1 VGTLGTALTDRHVAQ
16 LRSAVKEA
24 VLVFDG
30 DDAGGKAAERS
41 IGLFLDAG
49 VRVRIATLPALEDPD
64 SFLRSHTSEEFL
76 GCVRNAQTF
85 PAFLLGR
92 AQKNLELQTA
102 GGRGDFVE
110 RIAPLLRK
118 VTNEVERWGH
128 LVFMAEKLAVP
139 LRSLE
144 RQLFPQTDSHRGPA
158 RKRQA
163 ETLPA
168 RPGTKRYPEEYDLVC
183 LLYHRP
189 ELLTKV
195 DSQTTSA
202 DFMDADLGGLYSLL
216 LQLAPHDV
224 EEHWFHRLN
233 GKATD
238 EQVELLSRM
247 AMEPLPPASVG
258 DVQAMK
264 DYFERM
270 RQRRRGFRLGQVAQQ
285 LRNEH
290 DESEQRR
297 LLEATDQLAKKRQPA
312 ALLGSGSLGGSN

>member
-1 VGTLGTALTDRHVAQ
+1 M
-16 LRSAVKEA
+16 
-24 VLVFDG
+24 
-30 DDAGGKAAERS
+30 
-41 IGLFLDAG
+41 
-49 VRVRIATLPALEDPD
+49 RVRIATLPASEDPD

-85 PAFLLGR
+85 PSFLLGR
-92 AQKNLELQTA
+92 ARKNLELQTPS
-102 GGRGDFVE
+102 GRGDFVE

-118 VTNEVERWGH
+118 VDNEVERWGH
-128 LVFMAEKLAVP
+128 LVVMAEKLGVP

-144 RQLFPQTDSHRGPA
+144 RQLFPQSDGHRRQV
-158 RKRQA
+158 RKRQG
-163 ETLPA
+163 ELLPTRGA
-168 RPGTKRYPEEYDLVC
+168 TRQFPEEYDLVC

-216 LQLAPHDV
+216 LQLAPDDG
-224 EEHWFHRLN
+224 EDHWFHRLN
-233 GKATD
+233 GKATAR
-238 EQVELLSRM
+238 QVEVLSRM
-247 AMEPLPPASVG
+247 AMEPPPPASGG

-270 RQRRRGFRLGQVAQQ
+270 RQRRRGFRLGQFARQ

-312 ALLGSGSLGGSN
+312 ALSGYGPLGGTT

>member
-1 VGTLGTALTDRHVAQ
+1 MRQ
-16 LRSAVKEA
+16 
-24 VLVFDG
+24 
-30 DDAGGKAAERS
+30 ER
-41 IGLFLDAG
+41 
-49 VRVRIATLPALEDPD
+49 PD
-64 SFLRSHTSEEFL
+64 L
-76 GCVRNAQTF
+76 

-168 RPGTKRYPEEYDLVC
+168 RPGTKRYPRRIRSGVFVVPPTRIVDEGRFSDDL
-183 LLYHRP
+183 LP
-189 ELLTKV
+189 
-195 DSQTTSA
+195 